1 MPVETRARSLVV
13 VTYNVHGCVGLDGR
27 TDVARVAAVLQ
38 ELSPDVIAL
47 QEVLAG
53 FGDDPDG
60 QVGELARLLDMEAV
74 FGTTLRR
81 RAGRYGN
88 AILSRIPIVEWGF
101 DDISVRGCEPRCI
114 MRARLGGGVTVLNT
128 HLGLRARERHRQ
140 IAWVEDFLDG
150 RPTAPVVLMGD
161 FNAWM
166 PRGDVLGR
174 LRARFGAPPAPRSFP
189 VRRPLLALDRI
200 WTLPFGILREVR
212 AHASLRA
219 RIASDHLP
227 VWGRLSD

>member
-1 MPVETRARSLVV
+1 MPVESRPIVA
-13 VTYNVHGCVGLDGR
+13 VTYNVHGCVGMDGR
-27 TDVARVAAVLQ
+27 TDVARVAAVLA
-38 ELSPDVIAL
+38 ELEPDVIAL

-53 FGDDPDG
+53 FGDHVGG
-60 QVGELARLLDMEAV
+60 QVAELAQLLGMEAV

-81 RAGRYGN
+81 RGGRYGN
-88 AILSRIPIVEWGF
+88 AILSRQGIVDWAC
-101 DDISVRGCEPRCI
+101 DDISIDGCEPRCI
-114 MRARLGGGVTVLNT
+114 LRARLGSGITVLNT
-128 HLGLRARERHRQ
+128 HLGLRVRERHRQ
-140 IAWVEDFLDG
+140 VAWVEDYLDG
-150 RPTAPVVLMGD
+150 RPGSPIVLMGD

-200 WTLPFGILREVR
+200 WTLPAGLLREVR

-219 RIASDHLP
+219 RLASDHLP
-227 VWGRLSD
+227 VWARLGSPA